1 MRSRSYTSRARAI
14 DLCQMKS
21 AYKQH
26 VVISVSGGVDSTV
39 AAWLL
44 KRQGHRL
51 TAVFMKN
58 WEEDDDQE
66 HCGAAEDYES
76 ARTACERL
84 DIPLRTVNFA
94 TEYWDQVFSDFL
106 TEISSGHTPNPDVL
120 CNREIK
126 FKAFFEFAFSLGA
139 EMVATGHY
147 ADIDHSGD
155 HYRLL
160 KAKDRNKDQSYF
172 LYTLD
177 QRALARACFPLAQLS
192 KPQVRALARDAGL
205 PNHARKGSTGIC
217 FIGERPFKAFLGR
230 YLAPKPGD
238 IRTLKGDLKG
248 THDGLMYYTIGQRHG
263 LGIGGPGGP
272 WYVADKSLP
281 DNVLYVVAGHDH
293 PALYS
298 AQLRVRDLH
307 WVGGTAP
314 PLPLHC
320 HAKIRYRAAD
330 EACRIDAGPPGGL
343 TVTFARPQRA
353 VTPGQSVVFY
363 DKDVCLGGGIIAAR
377 FASEGVRSSL
387 SCGPSVVGGH

>member
-1 MRSRSYTSRARAI
+1 
-14 DLCQMKS
+14 MKS
-21 AYKQH
+21 IPKQH
-26 VVISVSGGVDSTV
+26 VVISVSGGVDSSV

-66 HCGAAEDYES
+66 HCGAAEDYAS
-76 ARTACERL
+76 ARSACERL
-84 DIPLRTVNFA
+84 GIPLRTVNFA

-106 TEISSGHTPNPDVL
+106 AEIKTGQTPNPDVL

-147 ADIDHSGD
+147 ADIDRRGD
-155 HYRLL
+155 HYCLL

-217 FIGERPFKAFLGR
+217 FIGERPFKAFLSR
-230 YLAPKPGD
+230 YLQPQPGD
-238 IRTLKGDLKG
+238 IRTLNGELKG

-272 WYVADKSLP
+272 WYVADKSLS

-298 AQLRVRDLH
+298 AQLKVRDLH
-307 WVGGTAP
+307 WVGGTVP
-314 PLPLHC
+314 PLPLRC
-320 HAKIRYRAAD
+320 RAKIRYRAPDA
-330 EACRIDAGPPGGL
+330 ACRIDRGPSGEL
-343 TVTFARPQRA
+343 SVTFARPQRA

-363 DKDVCLGGGIIAAR
+363 DGDVCLGGGIITAR
-377 FASEGVRSSL
+377 FLSEDMRSS
-387 SCGPSVVGGH
+387 SSRSAAVVSGC

>member
-1 MRSRSYTSRARAI
+1 
-14 DLCQMKS
+14 MKS
-21 AYKQH
+21 TAKQH

-44 KRQGHRL
+44 KKQGHRL

-58 WEEDDDQE
+58 WEEDDDQD

-76 ARTACERL
+76 ARSACEQL
-84 DIPLRTVNFA
+84 GIPLRTVNFA

-106 TEISSGHTPNPDVL
+106 AEISAGHTPNPDVL

-126 FKAFFEFAFSLGA
+126 FKAFFDFAFSLGA

-147 ADIDHSGD
+147 AGIDHPHD

-177 QRALARACFPLAQLS
+177 QRALARACFPLAQLNKS
-192 KPQVRALARDAGL
+192 QVRALARDAGL

-217 FIGERPFKAFLGR
+217 FIGERPFKAFLSR
-230 YLAPKPGD
+230 YLRPQPGE
-238 IRTLKGDLKG
+238 IRTLKGELKG
-248 THDGLMYYTIGQRHG
+248 THDGLMYYTIGQRQG

-272 WYVADKSLP
+272 WYVAGKSLP
-281 DNVLYVVAGHDH
+281 ENVLYVVAGHDH

-298 AQLRVRDLH
+298 THLQVRDLH
-307 WVGGTAP
+307 WIGGAPP

-320 HAKIRYRAAD
+320 HAKIRYRAPD
-330 EACRIDAGPPGGL
+330 EACRIDPGPREGL

-363 DKDVCLGGGIIAAR
+363 DDDVCLGGGIITAR

-387 SCGPSVVGGH
+387 SRSPATVSGC